1 MMRRSHGSKGALSLF
16 WYSLAVTCCAIRL
29 RSRPITLRGMG
40 GDGAGVQITAGRWV
54 AVMTTI
60 VVLAAL
66 YGWFSLSRISR

>member
-1 MMRRSHGSKGALSLF
+1 
-16 WYSLAVTCCAIRL
+16 
-29 RSRPITLRGMG
+29 MG